1 MVGERLVKYLFKQE
15 ISTEL
20 EYFLQMSIWFHKVVR
35 RREVVGGLGLSVL
48 LLIFPSLAAAAGPT
62 LKAARVGQKVVFRG
76 YVYTVVKS
84 KGKLIWKQGAKV
96 ATATA
101 SASAKPSASA
111 TPTATPT
118 PSASATP
125 TATATPTQTPSATQT
140 PSPTSVPVAPID
152 GVFVTNSADLK
163 EGQVKIIEVN
173 TAKNQYTSYSFS
185 RLGGKIY
192 AVSIICTHAGC
203 KVAAEKTELIC
214 PCHLSIF
221 NPYDGAAQ
229 SGPAR
234 LPLTRYVATEQ
245 DGKIYIKP

>member
-1 MVGERLVKYLFKQE
+1 
-15 ISTEL
+15 
-20 EYFLQMSIWFHKVVR
+20 MSPWIQKVVR
-35 RREVVGGLGLSVL
+35 RREVVGGLGLSAL
-48 LLIFPSLAAAAGPT
+48 LLLFPSLAVAAGPT
-62 LKAARVGQKVVFRG
+62 LKASKLGQKIVYRG

-84 KGKLIWKQGAKV
+84 KRKLVWKQGAKV

-111 TPTATPT
+111 TPTPSPTPSATATPT
-118 PSASATP
+118 PSP
-125 TATATPTQTPSATQT
+125 TPTQTSTPIQT
-140 PSPTSVPVAPID
+140 PPATPEGAFVA
-152 GVFVTNSADLK
+152 NSSEIK

-185 RLGGKIY
+185 RLNGKIY

-203 KVAAEKTELIC
+203 KVVAEKTELVC
-214 PCHLSIF
+214 NCHLSIF
-221 NPYDGAAQ
+221 SPFDGAAQ

-234 LPLTRYVATEQ
+234 LPLTRYVVTEQ

>member
-1 MVGERLVKYLFKQE
+1 
-15 ISTEL
+15 
-20 EYFLQMSIWFHKVVR
+20 MSSWIQKVVR
-35 RREVVGGLGLSVL
+35 RREVVGGMGLSAL
-48 LLIFPSLAAAAGPT
+48 LLLFPSLAAAAGPT

-84 KGKLIWKQGAKV
+84 KGKLVWKQGAKV

-101 SASAKPSASA
+101 SAKPSASA
-111 TPTATPT
+111 TPSPSPTPSATATPT
-118 PSASATP
+118 PTP
-125 TATATPTQTPSATQT
+125 SPTPTQTSTPIQT
-140 PSPTSVPVAPID
+140 PPATPEGAFVA
-152 GVFVTNSADLK
+152 NSSEIK

-221 NPYDGAAQ
+221 SPYDGAAQ

>member
-1 MVGERLVKYLFKQE
+1 
-15 ISTEL
+15 
-20 EYFLQMSIWFHKVVR
+20 MSPWIQKVVR
-35 RREVVGGLGLSVL
+35 RREVVGGLGLSAL
-48 LLIFPSLAAAAGPT
+48 LLLFPSLAVAAGPT
-62 LKAARVGQKVVFRG
+62 LKASKLGQKIVYRG

-84 KGKLIWKQGAKV
+84 KGKLVWKKGAKV

-111 TPTATPT
+111 TPTPSPTPSATATPT
-118 PSASATP
+118 PSP
-125 TATATPTQTPSATQT
+125 TPTQTSTPIQT
-140 PSPTSVPVAPID
+140 PPATPEGAFVA
-152 GVFVTNSADLK
+152 NSSEIK

-192 AVSIICTHAGC
+192 AVSVICTHAGC
-203 KVAAEKTELIC
+203 KVVAEKTELVC
-214 PCHLSIF
+214 NCHLSIF
-221 NPYDGAAQ
+221 SPFDGAAQ

>member
-1 MVGERLVKYLFKQE
+1 M
-15 ISTEL
+15 
-20 EYFLQMSIWFHKVVR
+20 VR
-35 RREVVGGLGLSVL
+35 RREVLGGLGLSALFL
-48 LLIFPSLAAAAGPT
+48 LFPSLAVAAGPT
-62 LKAARVGQKVVFRG
+62 LKAAKVGQKVVWRG

-84 KGKLIWKQGAKV
+84 KGKLVWKQGAKV

-111 TPTATPT
+111 TPTASATPS

-125 TATATPTQTPSATQT
+125 SATATPTPSATPTQTPSTTPT
-140 PSPTSVPVAPID
+140 PSPTPDGAFVA
-152 GVFVTNSADLK
+152 NSSEIK

-173 TAKNQYTSYSFS
+173 TAKNQYPSFSFS
-185 RLGGKIY
+185 RLNGKVY

-203 KVAAEKTELIC
+203 KVVAEKTELVC
-214 PCHLSIF
+214 NCHMSYF
-221 NPYDGAAQ
+221 SPYDGAAQ

-234 LPLTRYVATEQ
+234 LPLTRYVVTEQ

>member
-1 MVGERLVKYLFKQE
+1 
-15 ISTEL
+15 
-20 EYFLQMSIWFHKVVR
+20 MSSWIQKVVR
-35 RREVVGGLGLSVL
+35 RREVVGGLGLSAL
-48 LLIFPSLAAAAGPT
+48 LLLFPSLAVAAGPT
-62 LKAARVGQKVVFRG
+62 LKASKLGQKIVYRG

-84 KGKLIWKQGAKV
+84 KGKLVWKQGAKV

-111 TPTATPT
+111 TPTASATPS

-125 TATATPTQTPSATQT
+125 SPTPTQTSTPIQT
-140 PSPTSVPVAPID
+140 PPATPDGAFVA
-152 GVFVTNSADLK
+152 NSSELK

-173 TAKNQYTSYSFS
+173 TTKNQYTSFSCS
-185 RLGGKIY
+185 RLGGKVY

-203 KVAAEKTELIC
+203 KVVVEKTELVC
-214 PCHLSIF
+214 NCHLSIF
-221 NPYDGAAQ
+221 SPFDGAAQ

-234 LPLTRYVATEQ
+234 LPLTRYVVTEQ

>member
-1 MVGERLVKYLFKQE
+1 
-15 ISTEL
+15 
-20 EYFLQMSIWFHKVVR
+20 MSPWIQKVVR
-35 RREVVGGLGLSVL
+35 RREVVGGLGLSAL
-48 LLIFPSLAAAAGPT
+48 LLLFPSLAVAAGPT
-62 LKAARVGQKVVFRG
+62 LKASKLGQKVVFRG

-84 KGKLIWKQGAKV
+84 KGKLVWKQGAKV

-111 TPTATPT
+111 TPTPSPTPSATATPT
-118 PSASATP
+118 PSP
-125 TATATPTQTPSATQT
+125 TPTQTSTPIQT
-140 PSPTSVPVAPID
+140 PPATPEGAFVA
-152 GVFVTNSADLK
+152 NSSEIK

-173 TAKNQYTSYSFS
+173 IAKNQYTSYSFS
-185 RLGGKIY
+185 RLNGKIY

-203 KVAAEKTELIC
+203 KVVAEKTELVC
-214 PCHLSIF
+214 NCHLSIF
-221 NPYDGAAQ
+221 SPFDGAAQ

>member
-1 MVGERLVKYLFKQE
+1 
-15 ISTEL
+15 
-20 EYFLQMSIWFHKVVR
+20 MSPWIQKVVR
-35 RREVVGGLGLSVL
+35 RREVVGGLGLSAL
-48 LLIFPSLAAAAGPT
+48 LLLFPSLAVAAGPT
-62 LKAARVGQKVVFRG
+62 LKASKLGQKIVYRG

-84 KGKLIWKQGAKV
+84 KGKLVWKKGAKV

-111 TPTATPT
+111 TPTASPT
-118 PSASATP
+118 PS
-125 TATATPTQTPSATQT
+125 ATATPT
-140 PSPTSVPVAPID
+140 PSPTPTQTSTPIQTPPATPEGAFVA
-152 GVFVTNSADLK
+152 NSSEIK

-221 NPYDGAAQ
+221 SPYDGAAQ

-234 LPLTRYVATEQ
+234 LPLTRFVATEQ

>member
-1 MVGERLVKYLFKQE
+1 
-15 ISTEL
+15 
-20 EYFLQMSIWFHKVVR
+20 MSPWIQKVVR
-35 RREVVGGLGLSVL
+35 RREVVGGLGLSAL
-48 LLIFPSLAAAAGPT
+48 LLLFPSLAVAAGPT
-62 LKAARVGQKVVFRG
+62 LKASKLGQKIVYRG

-84 KGKLIWKQGAKV
+84 KGKLVWKQGAKV

-111 TPTATPT
+111 TPTPSPTPSATATPT
-118 PSASATP
+118 PSP
-125 TATATPTQTPSATQT
+125 TPTQTSTPIQT
-140 PSPTSVPVAPID
+140 PPATPEGAFVA
-152 GVFVTNSADLK
+152 NSSEIK

-185 RLGGKIY
+185 RLNGKIY
-192 AVSIICTHAGC
+192 AVSVICTHAGC
-203 KVAAEKTELIC
+203 KVVAEKTELVC
-214 PCHLSIF
+214 NCHLSIF
-221 NPYDGAAQ
+221 SPFDGAAQ

>member
-1 MVGERLVKYLFKQE
+1 
-15 ISTEL
+15 
-20 EYFLQMSIWFHKVVR
+20 MSSWIQRVVR
-35 RREVVGGLGLSVL
+35 RREVVGGLGLSAL
-48 LLIFPSLAAAAGPT
+48 LFLFPSLAVAAGPT
-62 LKAARVGQKVVFRG
+62 LKASKLGQKIVYRG

-84 KGKLIWKQGAKV
+84 KGKLVWKQGAKV

-111 TPTATPT
+111 TPSATAT

-125 TATATPTQTPSATQT
+125 TQTSTPIQTPPATPATPDGAF
-140 PSPTSVPVAPID
+140 VA
-152 GVFVTNSADLK
+152 NSSEIK

-203 KVAAEKTELIC
+203 KVVVEKTDLVC
-214 PCHLSIF
+214 NCHMSYF
-221 NPYDGAAQ
+221 SPFDGAAQ

-234 LPLTRYVATEQ
+234 LPLTRYVVTEQ

>member
-1 MVGERLVKYLFKQE
+1 
-15 ISTEL
+15 
-20 EYFLQMSIWFHKVVR
+20 MSSWIQKVVR
-35 RREVVGGLGLSVL
+35 RREVVGGLGLSAL
-48 LLIFPSLAAAAGPT
+48 LLLFPSLAAAAGPT
-62 LKAARVGQKVVFRG
+62 LKASKLGQKIVYRG

-84 KGKLIWKQGAKV
+84 KGKLVWKQGAKV

-111 TPTATPT
+111 TPTPSPTPSATATPT
-118 PSASATP
+118 PSP
-125 TATATPTQTPSATQT
+125 TPTQTSTPIQT
-140 PSPTSVPVAPID
+140 PPATPEGAFVA
-152 GVFVTNSADLK
+152 NSSEIK

-192 AVSIICTHAGC
+192 AVSVICTHAGC
-203 KVAAEKTELIC
+203 KVVAEKTELVC
-214 PCHLSIF
+214 NCHLSIF
-221 NPYDGAAQ
+221 SPFDGAAQ

-234 LPLTRYVATEQ
+234 LPLTRYEVTER